1 MDEDYNMVYGIDK
14 LAELLI
20 ERGIKF
26 FVNDE
31 FSLAFKDGVGNW
43 HECWMAGAEENLVNV
58 MIVVTPEQAISVPD
72 LNGVISENAKLKAK
86 ADAQWSHIKKLQA
99 ELSHCI
105 EKSSRD
111 YDRDLDRRRRLAT
124 ENAKLREL
132 CADMWR
138 DIPKTESCGWDMSA
152 NICTGYDECHGECA
166 LWYRMHDLGIEA

>member
-1 MDEDYNMVYGIDK
+1 MDEDCGKTYGIEK

-20 ERGIKF
+20 ERGIEF
-26 FVNDE
+26 FVKDE
-31 FSLAFKDGVGNW
+31 VSLAFKDDVGNW
-43 HECWMAGAEENLVNV
+43 HECWMAGADENRVNAL
-58 MIVVTPEQAISVPD
+58 IVVTPEQLLSVPD
-72 LNGVISENAKLKAK
+72 LNGIIA
-86 ADAQWSHIKKLQA
+86 
-99 ELSHCI
+99 
-105 EKSSRD
+105 
-111 YDRDLDRRRRLAT
+111 